1 LEAQWDKDDDDDDIF
16 FSLSFTLE
24 RVLVYMYVY
33 IYIYMRD
40 VLRRAQNAPVSLVLS
55 TQGALVCKG
64 RALIKPLSLLSL
76 RAMMMSEA
84 VLPTKFIPRNTP
96 TKERRVAAFKTLN
109 II

>member
-1 LEAQWDKDDDDDDIF
+1 MGQRRRRRRHLF
-16 FSLSFTLE
+16 LSLLYTRACACL
-24 RVLVYMYVY
+24 YVCIYIY

-55 TQGALVCKG
+55 TQGALLVCKG

-84 VLPTKFIPRNTP
+84 VLPTKFYPQEHAHER
-96 TKERRVAAFKTLN
+96 KEGRRL
-109 II
+109 

>member
-1 LEAQWDKDDDDDDIF
+1 
-16 FSLSFTLE
+16 
-24 RVLVYMYVY
+24 
-33 IYIYMRD
+33 MRD

-55 TQGALVCKG
+55 TQGALLVCKG